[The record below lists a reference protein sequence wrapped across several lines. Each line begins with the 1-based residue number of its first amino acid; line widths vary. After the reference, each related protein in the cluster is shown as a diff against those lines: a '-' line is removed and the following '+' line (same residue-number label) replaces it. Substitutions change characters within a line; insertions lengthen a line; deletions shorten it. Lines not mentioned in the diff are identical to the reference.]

1 MKTIEDIKYLM
12 VGKGLITD
20 LADLLRAND
29 EEFAESEKNYLAA
42 VEILRKELPPGSS
55 PTLDDYLAA
64 CESDVISAVAYAG
77 YLGFR
82 VNLENFHHPIGINFV
97 RLDTIDYLKGH
108 LFGHFPVNY
117 RNAQVREAFSKSL
130 PVAFKQLHDY
140 IRDYIENVRRSHEQ
154 VIDSVNIDTVLFAG
168 YDTDKQAN
176 ADRIYDQLPVIIFDD
191 FTTASQYVNFKFKVK
206 SSAMKILT
214 PVKEL
219 VLPKYIYKRWQ
230 IRLCM

>member
-42 VEILRKELPPGSS
+42 VEILRKELPSGSS

-82 VNLENFHHPIGINFV
+82 VNLENFHHPIGIDFV

-140 IRDYIENVRRSHEQ
+140 IQDYFTHMECAGPKLAHY
-154 VIDSVNIDTVLFAG
+154 AG
-168 YDTDKQAN
+168 YVIGN
-176 ADRIYDQLPVIIFDD
+176 HILPWVEPGYREDSCQTMAFAEE
-191 FTTASQYVNFKFKVK
+191 TKKF
-206 SSAMKILT
+206 MGM
-214 PVKEL
+214 
-219 VLPKYIYKRWQ
+219 LP
-230 IRLCM
+230 L

>member
-64 CESDVISAVAYAG
+64 CESDVISDVAYAG

-140 IRDYIENVRRSHEQ
+140 IQDYFTHMECAGPKLAHY
-154 VIDSVNIDTVLFAG
+154 AG
-168 YDTDKQAN
+168 YIIGN
-176 ADRIYDQLPVIIFDD
+176 LILPWVEPGYREDACQTMAFAAE
-191 FTTASQYVNFKFKVK
+191 TKKF
-206 SSAMKILT
+206 MGM
-214 PVKEL
+214 
-219 VLPKYIYKRWQ
+219 LP
-230 IRLCM
+230 L

>member
-1 MKTIEDIKYLM
+1 MKTIEDIKSLM

-140 IRDYIENVRRSHEQ
+140 IQDYFTHMECAGPKLAHY
-154 VIDSVNIDTVLFAG
+154 AG
-168 YDTDKQAN
+168 YIIGN
-176 ADRIYDQLPVIIFDD
+176 LILPWVEPGYREDACQTMAFAAE
-191 FTTASQYVNFKFKVK
+191 TKKF
-206 SSAMKILT
+206 MGM
-214 PVKEL
+214 
-219 VLPKYIYKRWQ
+219 LP
-230 IRLCM
+230 L

>member
-140 IRDYIENVRRSHEQ
+140 IQDYFTHMECAGPKLAHY
-154 VIDSVNIDTVLFAG
+154 AG
-168 YDTDKQAN
+168 YIIGN
-176 ADRIYDQLPVIIFDD
+176 LILPWVEPGYREDSCQTMAFAEE
-191 FTTASQYVNFKFKVK
+191 TKKF
-206 SSAMKILT
+206 MGM
-214 PVKEL
+214 
-219 VLPKYIYKRWQ
+219 LP
-230 IRLCM
+230 L

>member
-64 CESDVISAVAYAG
+64 CESAVISAVAYAG

-140 IRDYIENVRRSHEQ
+140 IQDYFTHMECAGPKLAHY
-154 VIDSVNIDTVLFAG
+154 AG
-168 YDTDKQAN
+168 YIIGNLILPWVEPGYREDACQTMAFAAETKKFISSQQT
-176 ADRIYDQLPVIIFDD
+176 QLMSGSCPPF
-191 FTTASQYVNFKFKVK
+191 VK
-206 SSAMKILT
+206 K
-214 PVKEL
+214 
-219 VLPKYIYKRWQ
+219 KRPNPP
-230 IRLCM
+230 

>member
-42 VEILRKELPPGSS
+42 VEILRKELPSGSS

-82 VNLENFHHPIGINFV
+82 VNLENFHHPIGIDFV

-140 IRDYIENVRRSHEQ
+140 IQDYFTHMECAGPKLAHY
-154 VIDSVNIDTVLFAG
+154 AG
-168 YDTDKQAN
+168 YIIGN
-176 ADRIYDQLPVIIFDD
+176 LILPWVEPGYREDACQTMAFAAE
-191 FTTASQYVNFKFKVK
+191 TKKF
-206 SSAMKILT
+206 MGM
-214 PVKEL
+214 
-219 VLPKYIYKRWQ
+219 LP
-230 IRLCM
+230 L

>member
-140 IRDYIENVRRSHEQ
+140 IQDYFTHMECAGPKLAHY
-154 VIDSVNIDTVLFAG
+154 AG
-168 YDTDKQAN
+168 YIIGN
-176 ADRIYDQLPVIIFDD
+176 HILPWVEPGNREDYCQTMA
-191 FTTASQYVNFKFKVK
+191 FTTETEKY
-206 SSAMKILT
+206 MGY
-214 PVKEL
+214 
-219 VLPKYIYKRWQ
+219 LPI
-230 IRLCM
+230 

>member
-1 MKTIEDIKYLM
+1 MKTIEAIKYLM

-140 IRDYIENVRRSHEQ
+140 IQDYFTHIECAGPKLAHY
-154 VIDSVNIDTVLFAG
+154 AG
-168 YDTDKQAN
+168 YIIGN
-176 ADRIYDQLPVIIFDD
+176 LILPWVEPGYREDACQTMAFAAE
-191 FTTASQYVNFKFKVK
+191 TKKF
-206 SSAMKILT
+206 MGIL
-214 PVKEL
+214 PL
-219 VLPKYIYKRWQ
+219 
-230 IRLCM
+230 

>member
-1 MKTIEDIKYLM
+1 MKTIEDIKYIM

-29 EEFAESEKNYLAA
+29 EEFVESEKNYLAA
-42 VEILRKELPPGSS
+42 VEILRKELPSGSS

-140 IRDYIENVRRSHEQ
+140 IQDYFTHMECAGPKLAHY
-154 VIDSVNIDTVLFAG
+154 AG
-168 YDTDKQAN
+168 YIIGN
-176 ADRIYDQLPVIIFDD
+176 LILPWVEPGYREDACQTMAFAAE
-191 FTTASQYVNFKFKVK
+191 TKKF
-206 SSAMKILT
+206 MGM
-214 PVKEL
+214 
-219 VLPKYIYKRWQ
+219 LP
-230 IRLCM
+230 L

>member
-42 VEILRKELPPGSS
+42 VEILRKELPSGSS

-82 VNLENFHHPIGINFV
+82 VYLENFHHPIGINFV

-140 IRDYIENVRRSHEQ
+140 IQDYFTHMECAGPKLAHY
-154 VIDSVNIDTVLFAG
+154 AG
-168 YDTDKQAN
+168 YIIGN
-176 ADRIYDQLPVIIFDD
+176 LILPWVEPGYREDACQTMAFAAE
-191 FTTASQYVNFKFKVK
+191 TKKF
-206 SSAMKILT
+206 MGIL
-214 PVKEL
+214 PL
-219 VLPKYIYKRWQ
+219 
-230 IRLCM
+230 

>member
-140 IRDYIENVRRSHEQ
+140 IQDYFTHMECAGPKLAHY
-154 VIDSVNIDTVLFAG
+154 AG
-168 YDTDKQAN
+168 YIIGN
-176 ADRIYDQLPVIIFDD
+176 LILPWVEPGYREDYCQTMAFAAE
-191 FTTASQYVNFKFKVK
+191 TEKY
-206 SSAMKILT
+206 MGM
-214 PVKEL
+214 
-219 VLPKYIYKRWQ
+219 LP
-230 IRLCM
+230 L

>member
-140 IRDYIENVRRSHEQ
+140 IQDYFTHMECAGPKLAHY
-154 VIDSVNIDTVLFAG
+154 AG
-168 YDTDKQAN
+168 YIIGN
-176 ADRIYDQLPVIIFDD
+176 LILPWVEPGYREDACQTMAFAAETKE
-191 FTTASQYVNFKFKVK
+191 F
-206 SSAMKILT
+206 MGIL
-214 PVKEL
+214 PL
-219 VLPKYIYKRWQ
+219 
-230 IRLCM
+230 